1 MGVLILG
8 EAVFLF
14 IIIGGNRFR
23 RRGSR
28 TIEIGR
34 SMDESTSL
42 DV

>member
-8 EAVFLF
+8 EAVFF

-28 TIEIGR
+28 TIEIGPWMSR
-34 SMDESTSL
+34 R
-42 DV
+42 V